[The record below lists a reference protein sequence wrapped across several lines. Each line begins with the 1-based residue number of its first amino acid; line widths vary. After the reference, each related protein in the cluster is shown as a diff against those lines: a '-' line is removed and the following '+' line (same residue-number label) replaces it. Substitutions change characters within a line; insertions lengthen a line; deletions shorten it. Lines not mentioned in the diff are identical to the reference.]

1 MPGDEGIPSV
11 KNLRF
16 TNVRV
21 TDMPVLVDA
30 TAIHPKK
37 PLDGLT
43 LGNISGTCAKGIFLA
58 NMEHVKLSGIT
69 VKASDG
75 PLLNINN
82 VTGIGLAG
90 ATKIDAPKLPDPIA
104 EPAEPYKLH

>member
-1 MPGDEGIPSV
+1 
-11 KNLRF
+11 
-16 TNVRV
+16 
-21 TDMPVLVDA
+21 
-30 TAIHPKK
+30 
-37 PLDGLT
+37 
-43 LGNISGTCAKGIFLA
+43 
-58 NMEHVKLSGIT
+58 LSGIT